1 MPTQIAYQRELSR
14 RLYEGELPVIAGAN
28 TSSTGTTI
36 TDLLGNLNYSSG
48 DTNFYDGIYVT
59 VVTSAEAARGET
71 RVTRGGWAV
80 TGSLTVDPSVG
91 SLASGDLFVLSKHP
105 PRLLQD
111 AINRLLRNTYQPT
124 FFPLSLHIMG
134 NDAND
139 MEPSSIATDYSSTN
153 ATNSLESA
161 IVFNGAQSLQIDAT
175 SAGGFANTGNIGV
188 SDGQT
193 LYAAVM
199 MYSTSGDS
207 GTFRVVNV
215 TNSNATIEE
224 AKTDEPSFMEMFIR
238 FSAPASC
245 EQIDFRF
252 IADANTDIIYV
263 DDFQVWRQDN
273 GVYPLPSWIEWPEQ
287 IIDVRGFPQGTAGP
301 TSDDDFRANERASMS
316 LNWHMEREDRRAD
329 VPVHIW
335 VQATDTRPYVYAH
348 RPFAELT
355 AADSTSNAD
364 LDAVVE
370 DAAFLVLHPDRAEQ
384 YLSVLRQHRL
394 GGAVVVAPKR
404 VGVR

>member
-1 MPTQIAYQRELSR
+1 MQLINE
-14 RLYEGELPVIAGAN
+14 
-28 TSSTGTTI
+28 
-36 TDLLGNLNYSSG
+36 TDLVDNGVG
-48 DTNFYDGIYVT
+48 
-59 VVTSAEAARGET
+59 
-71 RVTRGGWAV
+71 RVTRGGWTV
-80 TGSLTVDPSVG
+80 TGSLTVDPSF
-91 SLASGDLFVLSKHP
+91 STTPAANDTYVLSRHP
-105 PRLLQD
+105 PRLIQD
-111 AINRLLRNTYQPT
+111 SINRLLRNTYTET
-124 FFPLSLHIMG
+124 FSPLSLHIMG

-139 MEPSSIATDYSSTN
+139 MEPSTTATDYSSTN
-153 ATNSLESA
+153 ATNSLEST

-175 SAGGFANTGNIGV
+175 SAGGFANTGSIGV
-188 SDGQT
+188 NDGQT
-193 LYAAVM
+193 LYGAVM
-199 MYSTSGDS
+199 MHVTSGDS
-207 GTFRVVNV
+207 GTFRAVDV
-215 TNSNATIEE
+215 TNSNATVEE

-238 FSAPASC
+238 FSAPAGC

-301 TSDDDFRANERASMS
+301 TSDDDYRANERASIR
-316 LNWHMEREDRRAD
+316 LRWHVERVDRRAD

-335 VQATDTRPYVYAH
+335 VQATDTRPYIYAH

-355 AADSTSNAD
+355 TTQATSNAD

-384 YLSVLRQHRL
+384 YLSVLRQNRL